1 MAKREPPPEMAID
14 MTPMIDM
21 TFQLIAFFMILINFA
36 DTEQSEKVQLPSSAL
51 AKPPDAPLETPITIQ
66 IGFDRAKD
74 GTKLSQEKAILAA
87 QEFGTPDALK
97 PMLSNE
103 KYVLE
108 NRHKSI
114 SDANIIIRA
123 DADTRTGF
131 VQNVIRVCQEV
142 GFEKFTLR
150 AKAKD

>member
-1 MAKREPPPEMAID
+1 MAKRDPPPEMAID

-66 IGFDRAKD
+66 IGFDRAKN
-74 GTKLSQEKAILAA
+74 GTKLSQEKAIIAA
-87 QEFGTPDALK
+87 QEFGSPDALK
-97 PMLSNE
+97 PMLNNE

-114 SDANIIIRA
+114 NDANIIIRA

>member
-1 MAKREPPPEMAID
+1 MAKREPPPDMAID

-36 DTEQSEKVQLPSSAL
+36 DTEQSEKVQLPASTL

-66 IGFDRAKD
+66 IGFDRKKD
-74 GTKLSQEKAILAA
+74 GTKTSAEKAIIAA
-87 QEFGTPDALK
+87 QEFGSAEALK
-97 PMLSNE
+97 PILKNE
-103 KYVLE
+103 IFVLE
-108 NRHKSI
+108 NKHKAA

-123 DADTRTGF
+123 DGDARAGF

-150 AKAKD
+150 AKEKN

>member
-1 MAKREPPPEMAID
+1 MAKREAPPDMAID

-36 DTEQSEKVQLPSSAL
+36 DTEQSEKVQLPASIL

-66 IGFDRAKD
+66 IGFDREKN
-74 GTKLSQEKAILAA
+74 GTKLSKEKVILAA
-87 QEFGTPDALK
+87 QEFATPDALK
-97 PMLSNE
+97 PILNNE

-108 NRHKSI
+108 NRHKAL

-123 DADTRTGF
+123 DGDAQTGF

-150 AKAKD
+150 AKSKD